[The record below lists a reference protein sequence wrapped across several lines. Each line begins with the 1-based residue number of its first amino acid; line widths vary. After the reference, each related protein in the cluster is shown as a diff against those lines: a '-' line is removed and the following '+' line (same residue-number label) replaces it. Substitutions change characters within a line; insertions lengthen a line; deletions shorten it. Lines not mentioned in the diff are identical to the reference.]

1 MRNPSK
7 VIFNAVAV
15 SGTSAY
21 YSDWLEVDQLSYGM
35 LHINWT
41 GTPTG
46 AIVYHGSNDPAI
58 ETERERLRG
67 QAPATQGSGS
77 GSAASTGAVV
87 AGVATLSGLTGMS
100 AERVGDSLTISGA
113 ATGANNGTFEIVEYV
128 SATSVKVSNAAAVTP
143 DANDGSLAWVVV
155 PRSNQGQLT
164 VKGANSAAKYIILNP
179 AATPAC
185 IAVQGSDPA
194 GSASNQIAWFPSGKL
209 KYVRVKY
216 TNASGTG
223 TLNGWSNA

>member
-7 VIFNAVAV
+7 VLFNAVAV

-21 YSDWLEVDQLSYGM
+21 YSDWVEVDQLSYGM

-77 GSAASTGAVV
+77 GSAASMGAVV

-113 ATGANNGTFEIVEYV
+113 ATGPTTARSKSSSTSRRPV
-128 SATSVKVSNAAAVTP
+128 SRSPTP
-143 DANDGSLAWVVV
+143 
-155 PRSNQGQLT
+155 PRSRPTRTTAPWRG
-164 VKGANSAAKYIILNP
+164 
-179 AATPAC
+179 
-185 IAVQGSDPA
+185 
-194 GSASNQIAWFPSGKL
+194 
-209 KYVRVKY
+209 
-216 TNASGTG
+216 
-223 TLNGWSNA
+223 